1 MKNRSFE
8 PFKAFLYALQGAIV
22 GIGAILPG
30 VSGGVLLA
38 AFGLYEPMMEILT
51 EPKKNLKKHIPVFL
65 PFVIGW
71 AGGFMLFSLLIGAL
85 LNKYFDIA
93 TMLFF
98 GLVCGTIPELFKK
111 SESADSKM
119 SWTPFVISLSASYIV
134 FHVMTLLEGG
144 AETGIVAPQNFL
156 SFLFCGFMWGVSLIV
171 PGMSSSP
178 VLQYLNLL
186 EPLTSGIGALNLRV
200 LIPFIIGIAVTVLL
214 FARLVNMLFKNHYA
228 LISRIILG
236 FVISS
241 SLNTLPASFRSGWS
255 MVISL
260 VCFVL
265 GFVIAA
271 AMDKAESKQRDKNGG

>member
-1 MKNRSFE
+1 MNKHKIE
-8 PFKAFLYALQGAIV
+8 PLKFLILALQGAIV

-30 VSGGVLLA
+30 VSGGVLCA
-38 AFGLYEPMMEILT
+38 AFGIYEPMMELLT
-51 EPKKNLKKHIPVFL
+51 EPRKHLKRHLPTFI

-85 LNKYFDIA
+85 LNKYYDIA

-111 SESADSKM
+111 SEKADPKY
-119 SWTPFVISLSASYIV
+119 SWTPFVISLSVSYIL
-134 FHVMTLLEGG
+134 FHIMALIEGG
-144 AETGIVAPQNFL
+144 TGSGITAPQNFL
-156 SFLFCGFMWGVSLIV
+156 SFLFCGFMWGISLIV

-186 EPLTSGIGALNLRV
+186 EPLTTGIGSLNITILFPFV
-200 LIPFIIGIAVTVLL
+200 LGIIITVLL
-214 FARLVNMLFKNHYA
+214 FARLVNMLFKKHYA

-241 SLNTLPASFRSGWS
+241 SLNTLPTSFKSGWS
-255 MVISL
+255 LVISL
-260 VCFVL
+260 VCFAI

-271 AMDKAESKQRDKNGG
+271 AMDRAESKQRQ